1 LQKVLLS
8 LVIAIL
14 LPIYFESIQASR
26 LIVAREE
33 VIKKLMKIV
42 KLAAKHVLPTAIV
55 SFGGNFSIISK
66 THILG
71 VHPCNVV
78 LAME

>member
-1 LQKVLLS
+1 
-8 LVIAIL
+8 
-14 LPIYFESIQASR
+14 
-26 LIVAREE
+26 
-33 VIKKLMKIV
+33 MKTM

-55 SFGGNFSIISK
+55 LFGDSFSMISK

-78 LAME
+78 LALEQ